1 MPKLQQQAAKMT
13 RHAWE
18 GLMCTAAFVPEEKRD
33 WVPQGKA
40 RTLHDILAECAVLPG
55 RWHTFLLG
63 NDPLPPPDRE
73 GYERAKAELNT
84 LEKIRAAGDAAIA
97 RLCEQIEAI
106 PDDRLDEERAMPWGQ
121 TMTLADRLF
130 ICYWNLTY
138 HDGQVNYL
146 QMLLGDTEMH

>member
-13 RHAWE
+13 REAWE
-18 GLMCTAAFVPEEKRD
+18 RLTRTAAFVPEEKRD

-55 RWHTFLLG
+55 RWHTLLLG
-63 NDPLPPPDRE
+63 NEPLPPPDRA
-73 GYERAKAELNT
+73 GYERAKAELKT
-84 LEKIRAAGDAAIA
+84 LDKIKAAGDETIA

-106 PDDRLDEERAMPWGQ
+106 PDERLDEERAMPWGQ
-121 TMTLADRLF
+121 TMTVADRLF